1 MCQEERRGGSTNTS
15 RRGIS
20 LGSEQEGDS
29 PVAASASAPEPRHP
43 DTEYFSV
50 VMLNSSLLKA
60 MHVVDSFQN
69 SILADYPELSSQ
81 VSQKSLGQFRL

>member
-1 MCQEERRGGSTNTS
+1 MCLKYIGELYMCQEERRGGSTNTS

-43 DTEYFSV
+43 DTESALAGSRRGV
-50 VMLNSSLLKA
+50 P
-60 MHVVDSFQN
+60 
-69 SILADYPELSSQ
+69 ILQ
-81 VSQKSLGQFRL
+81 VEQDAGLDTSK